1 MVRELTKAE
10 QARGALI
17 GTPGSMHARHS
28 DKPPKQYGP
37 GFYGSKK
44 WTLGFVLGTILTFA
58 AFAGFIVYEETRHAE
73 KVEEQHS
80 DDPTTNTPGSD
91 DGEESRDTSGTA
103 MGADPAS
110 VVVPAL

>member
-10 QARGALI
+10 QARGALV
-17 GTPGSMHARHS
+17 GTPGSTHARHS
-28 DKPPKQYGP
+28 NKPPKEYGP

-44 WTLGFVLGTILTFA
+44 WTLGFWLATVLVFA
-58 AFAGFIVYEETRHAE
+58 AFIGFIVYEETRP
-73 KVEEQHS
+73 EQHHDEQQQ

-91 DGEESRDTSGTA
+91 DGEETLDTSGTA

-110 VVVPAL
+110 TRVPAL